1 MTASGELYVDEECR
15 DAFEKE
21 LNKWFGKTEWHLDGT
36 PYGGTWVLSE
46 MPNKMNIDVITY
58 DNDDKRV
65 VLGVVEIIN
74 EFSVEEE
81 MGGRYIECTPKSIKL
96 IRKNTIKN
104 LKMHDYNSE
113 VIEDD

>member
-21 LNKWFGKTEWHLDGT
+21 LNKWFGQNEWHLDGS
-36 PYGGTWVLSE
+36 PYSGTWVLAD
-46 MPNKMNIDVITY
+46 MPTKMDIDVITY

-74 EFSVEEE
+74 KFSIQEE
-81 MGGRYIECTPKSIKL
+81 MSGKYIDCTPKSIKL
-96 IRKNTIKN
+96 ITKHVIKN
-104 LKMHDYNSE
+104 PKIHDFNTE
-113 VIEDD
+113 VDE